1 MTKESRTLANSLV
14 ITFREELS
22 RNVQSEI
29 GESGFEKLAVMI
41 NELIQEDRKSVV
53 NMLDELTKE
62 LRKDIEIAEL
72 GL

>member
-1 MTKESRTLANSLV
+1 MTQESRTLATSLV
-14 ITFREELS
+14 NTFKQDLS
-22 RNVQSEI
+22 KNVQSEI